1 MGTVAERIKK
11 IEAECSGVWSS
22 YGVTSWERQRLD
34 EWKSRTSLSA
44 KQEDVLKQIE
54 TKVFGEA
61 ECDDVAKRLRAE
73 GHELKRLRKLIVESD
88 ATSGWWSTE
97 EMAERGVKVMDALQ
111 REAARIQKARKA
123 K

>member
-1 MGTVAERIKK
+1 MKTASEEAAAFLSGYATSNERAMHPVAAS
-11 IEAECSGVWSS
+11 EARV
-22 YGVTSWERQRLD
+22 
-34 EWKSRTSLSA
+34 LSA
-44 KQEDVLKQIE
+44 
-54 TKVFGEA
+54 
-61 ECDDVAKRLRAE
+61 RLRAE
-73 GHELKRLRKLIVESD
+73 GRELKRLRKLIVESD